1 MQAIL
6 GATFTPLH
14 SGPQW
19 LKMCEITWKL
29 VNCRI
34 QEVRHI
40 IRDNTLFCLPLCTTL
55 KPAHTTFL
63 CPVKNVLHWLKYSS
77 KIPKDIYLFW
87 RPSIECP
94 TSRLEYNLNCPSL
107 SSLAKLVISSVEILI
122 TRRLNNNHLIIV
134 WNSNGC
140 LNTRLN
146 LVWYS
151 NDFQIPDHFGDFC
164 LVFQCQMLSSW
175 TDRYFNW
182 AGTKAAS

>member
-1 MQAIL
+1 MHYTQTCTYNLFAPGQKRL
-6 GATFTPLH
+6 T
-14 SGPQW
+14 
-19 LKMCEITWKL
+19 L
-29 VNCRI
+29 VKVFI
-34 QEVRHI
+34 
-40 IRDNTLFCLPLCTTL
+40 
-55 KPAHTTFL
+55 
-63 CPVKNVLHWLKYSS
+63 KNPKSFEAEFFVSHW
-77 KIPKDIYLFW
+77 INIHIYLFW

-122 TRRLNNNHLIIV
+122 TRRLNNNHLKSGLLIV